1 MSHEFVALYC
11 RCPGV
16 PRKTV
21 RVDVV
26 ADVVKYLC
34 VCFPRFFETESIAV
48 ITMMMWKYRVEV
60 KQEPEHV
67 GETREQCFARITSS
81 EQYLSNTYAMSSPS
95 YLLRTELSFSPD
107 RVPLVFKRR

>member
-1 MSHEFVALYC
+1 MS
-11 RCPGV
+11 
-16 PRKTV
+16 RKTV

-26 ADVVKYLC
+26 ADVVKYLS

-95 YLLRTELSFSPD
+95 YLLRTELYFSPD